1 MDNVSIRKDGKKL
14 FVELKGH
21 IDSAN
26 AGDIEKVINT
36 GMSELSPV
44 SVELD
49 CTDLSYISSAGLR
62 IILRIKKAIDD
73 TSLVNVSS
81 DVYEVLDMTGFTEM
95 MDVKKAYRV
104 LSVEGAEI
112 IGQGANGK
120 VYRIDA
126 DTIVKVYLNPDALPE
141 IHRERELARTAFVS
155 GIPTAIPYD
164 VVKIEGGG
172 YGSVFELLNAK
183 SFAKLLITGEKTV
196 DEVARMSID
205 LLKQIHGTVV
215 KEGSMPD
222 MKETALDWA
231 SFLKDYLPNDKAEK
245 LVSLVSAVPKD
256 LHLLH
261 GDYHIKNV
269 MLQNGE
275 ALLIDMDTLC
285 YGHPVFELASM
296 FNAYAGFHSIGE
308 PSAAS
313 FLGIPTETAD
323 LLWNKLIRLYLE
335 GRSAE
340 EIEAVEKKAQ
350 LIGYTR
356 LMRRTI
362 RRHGFDSETGRA
374 SIEICK
380 EKILALL
387 DEVDTLLF

>member
-1 MDNVSIRKDGKKL
+1 MAKL
-14 FVELKGH
+14 AL
-21 IDSAN
+21 
-26 AGDIEKVINT
+26 
-36 GMSELSPV
+36 
-44 SVELD
+44 
-49 CTDLSYISSAGLR
+49 
-62 IILRIKKAIDD
+62 IL
-73 TSLVNVSS
+73 
-81 DVYEVLDMTGFTEM
+81 
-95 MDVKKAYRV
+95 
-104 LSVEGAEI
+104 
-112 IGQGANGK
+112 
-120 VYRIDA
+120 
-126 DTIVKVYLNPDALPE
+126 
-141 IHRERELARTAFVS
+141 
-155 GIPTAIPYD
+155 GIPTAISFD
-164 VVKIEGGG
+164 IVKVGDS

-222 MKETALDWA
+222 MKETALGWA
-231 SFLKDYLPNDKAEK
+231 SFLKDYLPEDKAEK
-245 LVSLVSAVPKD
+245 LVSLVSVVPKD

-296 FNAYAGFHSIGE
+296 FNAYSGFHSIGE

-313 FLGIPTETAD
+313 FLGIPSETAD
-323 LLWNKLIRLYLE
+323 MLWNKLLGLYLE
-335 GRSAE
+335 GKSTE
-340 EIEAVEKKAQ
+340 EIEAIEKKAQ

-362 RRHGFDSETGRA
+362 RRHGFDSETGRK
-374 SIEICK
+374 SIEICR
-380 EKILALL
+380 ERILSLL
-387 DEVDTLLF
+387 DEVDSLLF